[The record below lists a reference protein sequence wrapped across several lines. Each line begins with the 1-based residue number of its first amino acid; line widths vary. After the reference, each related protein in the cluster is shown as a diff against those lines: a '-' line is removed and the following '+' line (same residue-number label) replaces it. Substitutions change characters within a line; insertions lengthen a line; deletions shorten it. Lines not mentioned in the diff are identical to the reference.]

1 MFEIGNSLREA
12 RLRQGLDLSRVEAET
27 KIRGKYLRALEE
39 ERFEVLPGETYVK
52 GFLRTYAEHL
62 GLDGQ
67 LYLDEYNSRFTAAE
81 ELVAPSATTPRKR
94 QRPVESNVVIVA
106 LAGIVAVTV
115 LVVVGLAGIG
125 EDDPPDDSPLVGTT
139 TGAPGAGTSPTETS
153 GEGAEEQAQQGRP
166 AARARLVLTAA
177 GGGCWMQVRAGGVN
191 GRLLWEGTLEPGQ
204 TQRFVK
210 NKRLWLELG
219 APANV
224 NAKLNGR
231 RVTFPTEPAILVVTA
246 QGVRTLS
253 TSS

>member
-12 RLRQGLDLSRVEAET
+12 RLRQGLDLPRVEAET

-52 GFLRTYAEHL
+52 GFLRTYAENL

-67 LYLDEYNSRFTAAE
+67 LYLDEYNSRFTSAE
-81 ELVAPSATTPRKR
+81 ELVAPSAATPPKR
-94 QRPVESNVVIVA
+94 RRPVESNVVIVA

-125 EDDPPDDSPLVGTT
+125 EDDPPDNSPLVATT
-139 TGAPGAGTSPTETS
+139 TGETAPDTST
-153 GEGAEEQAQQGRP
+153 GAEEQAGPERP
-166 AARARLVLTAA
+166 AAKARLVLTAA
-177 GGGCWMQVRAGGVN
+177 RGECWMQVRAGGVN

-204 TQRFVK
+204 SQRFVK

-224 NAKLNGR
+224 NARLNGR
-231 RVTFPTEPAILVVTA
+231 RVDFPNRPAILVVTA
-246 QGVRTLS
+246 QGTRTVS